1 MTREIGGC
9 LLEEAFG
16 LIAEPVRLRGSA
28 GAVFLLS
35 LAFRTGYLLR
45 DISPGSPGVTGEFPK
60 MTEAPLPE
68 SFSSVNCCSVFS
80 TLNVADIRSPSGTPE
95 RRPFKGLRNVY
106 RPVCRCL
113 KKILIN
119 VNNFILI
126 PQKITTRR
134 PGIYKNYLTL

>member
-1 MTREIGGC
+1 
-9 LLEEAFG
+9 
-16 LIAEPVRLRGSA
+16 
-28 GAVFLLS
+28 
-35 LAFRTGYLLR
+35 
-45 DISPGSPGVTGEFPK
+45 

-95 RRPFKGLRNVY
+95 RRPSKGLRNVY

-113 KKILIN
+113 KKIFII

-126 PQKITTRR
+126 PQKITTHR
-134 PGIYKNYLTL
+134 PGIYKNYLTS

>member
-1 MTREIGGC
+1 MT
-9 LLEEAFG
+9 EAP
-16 LIAEPVRLRGSA
+16 E
-28 GAVFLLS
+28 
-35 LAFRTGYLLR
+35 R
-45 DISPGSPGVTGEFPK
+45 DLMPTQAKKKFPK

-113 KKILIN
+113 KKIFII

-126 PQKITTRR
+126 PAEDHNA
-134 PGIYKNYLTL
+134 PAGNL